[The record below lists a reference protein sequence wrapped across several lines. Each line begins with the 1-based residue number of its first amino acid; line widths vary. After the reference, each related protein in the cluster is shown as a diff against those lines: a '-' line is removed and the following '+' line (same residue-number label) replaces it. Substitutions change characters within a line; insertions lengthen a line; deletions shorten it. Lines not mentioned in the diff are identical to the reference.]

1 MALSVLTLSGV
12 ALLALVIGVAAGWTA
27 ARRKFDQSAVRRR
40 EIGFLIRRPVDLE
53 PSEFSTFWQ
62 ERA

>member
-1 MALSVLTLSGV
+1 MTALSVLTLSGV
-12 ALLALVIGVAAGWTA
+12 ALLALVIGVACGWTA
-27 ARRKFDQSAVRRR
+27 ARRKFGQS
-40 EIGFLIRRPVDLE
+40 DLE